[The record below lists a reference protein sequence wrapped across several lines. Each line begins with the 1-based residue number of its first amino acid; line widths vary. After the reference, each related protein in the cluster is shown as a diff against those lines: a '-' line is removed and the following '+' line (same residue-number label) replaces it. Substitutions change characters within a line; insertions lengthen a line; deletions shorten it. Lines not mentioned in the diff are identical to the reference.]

1 MVDLRPLLFINA
13 LMLMLLV
20 SAGFVTH
27 DSAPERIGTEV
38 PAASVP
44 VNTSEPQSQLSK
56 ISSTEQDKP
65 AANESKDKVATTRP
79 EATRQDKPLLSREE
93 AEAAVFADEAI
104 FADEIALPSKQDMEK
119 QAKLA
124 GFDNP
129 DRVAEPMVL
138 SYKSEAKPAPQP
150 APAPIK
156 TGTLIVRSNVH
167 DDVVLVNGKPYGPT
181 KLELEL
187 TPGSYTIEVAKSG
200 YESWTSTVDVRRGK
214 SQTLLARLEH
224 YTSVEYTNGVWRHEV
239 KTGEG
244 TYIDDGLLEY
254 NGSFVNGRFHG
265 KGTIRYA
272 NGTKYQGDWFEGRMQ
287 GHGSYTTPEGD
298 TYIGEM
304 EDNQFNGEGTLTKAT
319 GDIYSG
325 FWIDGVLNGQGSLT
339 TKDGLLYVGGF
350 SDNLF
355 HGNGSLTYPDG
366 GHYEG
371 SFSNGMFHG
380 KGVEIYPSGKKYVG
394 QFIDGLYHGKG
405 ELLNPNGSKI
415 TGTFKDG
422 KPFGKVTLTT
432 AEGEVFTARSSE
444 PGVCYRL
451 KSYRATECP
460 ELEGW

>member
-20 SAGFVTH
+20 CAGFVTH
-27 DSAPERIGTEV
+27 SPAEQTVGDHIPDVSVPISEPSPHTLAESSAPQREE
-38 PAASVP
+38 
-44 VNTSEPQSQLSK
+44 LSAPPK
-56 ISSTEQDKP
+56 TKADAQQGKP
-65 AANESKDKVATTRP
+65 DLMTV
-79 EATRQDKPLLSREE
+79 EE
-93 AEAAVFADEAI
+93 AEQAVFADEAI
-104 FADEIALPSKQDMEK
+104 FADEVELPHKEAK
-119 QAKLA
+119 NQAALA
-124 GFDNP
+124 GFSNP
-129 DRVAEPMVL
+129 TEAEEPMVVA
-138 SYKSEAKPAPQP
+138 YKNEPKPVTQP
-150 APAPIK
+150 APLK
-156 TGTLIVRSNVH
+156 TGKLVVRSNVH
-167 DDVVLVNGKPYGPT
+167 DDIVLINGKPYGPT

-187 TPGSYTIEVAKSG
+187 TPGNYRVEVAKQG
-200 YESWTSTVDVRRGK
+200 YQSWTAQVDVRRGR
-214 SQTLLARLEH
+214 SQTLNARLEH
-224 YTSVEYTNGVWRHEV
+224 YTSVEYVNGEWRHDV

-244 TYIDDGLLEY
+244 RYIEEGVLEY
-254 NGSFVNGRFHG
+254 NGSFVNGKFHG
-265 KGTIRYA
+265 QGTIRYA
-272 NGTKYQGDWFEGRMQ
+272 NGTKYQGSWFEGKMQ
-287 GHGSYTTPEGD
+287 GHGSFTTPEGD

-304 EDNQFNGEGTLTKAT
+304 EGNKFNGEGTLTKAT
-319 GDIYSG
+319 GDIYTG

-444 PGVCYRL
+444 PGICYRL

-460 ELEGW
+460 KLEGW